1 MFWNDLRK
9 LGTEL
14 LLICT
19 ERSQLRWSRWL
30 HYTSPLKLSGAKRR
44 CTGNFFLIFLWTTQD
59 RKKRCEGK
67 EEKEVKKGQWIL
79 YSVVVPKQRACNL
92 IQVKSREDIFHQLQ
106 CKCNLKAGTSTCTGT
121 YYEQWSLYVVV
132 VVVVV
137 MRNFL
142 FWNIPETRS
151 KTSANVVEIG
161 RWRVRYLWPAP
172 YMGCW
177 IMWLVALI
185 RPLYNWGGGKEKRK
199 HHNQVSCRN

>member
-1 MFWNDLRK
+1 MFNNLNPQDLSK
-9 LGTEL
+9 FKQVE
-14 LLICT
+14 
-19 ERSQLRWSRWL
+19 
-30 HYTSPLKLSGAKRR
+30 HYFLPSFKKKRR
-44 CTGNFFLIFLWTTQD
+44 SKKVSEYYTVLWFPN
-59 RKKRCEGK
+59 K
-67 EEKEVKKGQWIL
+67 EQ
-79 YSVVVPKQRACNL
+79 SL

-121 YYEQWSLYVVV
+121 YYDQWSLYAVV

-142 FWNIPETRS
+142 SWNIPETRS

-185 RPLYNWGGGKEKRK
+185 RPLYNWEGGKEKRK

>member
-1 MFWNDLRK
+1 MTWESLELSFCLFALKGASWGGQDDSITPPLSSFLELR
-9 LGTEL
+9 GDAQG
-14 LLICT
+14 I
-19 ERSQLRWSRWL
+19 
-30 HYTSPLKLSGAKRR
+30 
-44 CTGNFFLIFLWTTQD
+44 FFFFFLWTTQD
-59 RKKRCEGK
+59 GKKRCEGK

-106 CKCNLKAGTSTCTGT
+106 CKCNLKAGTSTCSGT

-132 VVVVV
+132 VVVV

-142 FWNIPETRS
+142 SWNIPETRS